1 MLLCQNKIY
10 SQNIKIKAQ
19 EAEQEL
25 TCKANF
31 TWFTILMSMKGLQC
45 VVRAM
50 FDIGVTSW
58 AQDFMSTFQRITSLE
73 WRLVFIVER

>member
-10 SQNIKIKAQ
+10 SQNIKMKAQ

-25 TCKANF
+25 TCEADL
-31 TWFTILMSMKGLQC
+31 TRFTILMSMKGLRC

-58 AQDFMSTFQRITSLE
+58 AQDFTSAFRRIASLE